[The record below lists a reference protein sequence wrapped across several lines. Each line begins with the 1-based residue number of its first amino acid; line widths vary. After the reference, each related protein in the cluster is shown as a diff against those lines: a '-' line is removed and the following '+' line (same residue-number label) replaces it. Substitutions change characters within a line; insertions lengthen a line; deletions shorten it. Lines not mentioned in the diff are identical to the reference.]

1 MRVLFSS
8 PGVGELLVSLPA
20 LRSLERRC
28 HESMKSQTELFEVFD
43 DETVLRIVP
52 LGAQLSGCV
61 SIFVDAF
68 SRRGS
73 VFEATKK
80 FGLTRR
86 EAEVLK
92 LILRAKTNAEIAETL
107 CLAESTV
114 GDHAKS
120 LMRKLNASKRVEI
133 VSRVFNLEHDI
144 ADERAE
150 HA

>member
-1 MRVLFSS
+1 MRVLFRSR
-8 PGVGELLVSLPA
+8 GVDDELLSSSV
-20 LRSLERRC
+20 LRSLALQCRESRR
-28 HESMKSQTELFEVFD
+28 SQVDIFEVLD
-43 DETVLRIVP
+43 EETVLRIVP
-52 LGAQLSGCV
+52 LSGRLTGCV
-61 SIFVDAF
+61 SVFVDVF

-73 VFEATKK
+73 VFEAAKK

-86 EAEVLK
+86 ESDVLG

-120 LMRKLNASKRVEI
+120 LMRKMSASKRVEI

-144 ADERAE
+144 AAEFAE